1 MNIALIIPNTTPVP
15 ATRGGATENMM
26 NLLIDVNEIE
36 QKHHFILFSTFD
48 EEAFEQSKNYKHTEF
63 HYYKRGK
70 YDNLKGIHSRIL
82 RKLTFEHRD
91 VRSNYIR
98 FCANVINYKD
108 VDMVIVE
115 GHCFSIQQL
124 RNLIGNKML
133 VLHMHIDCLNREMRS
148 SGRIIR
154 SCDALLA
161 ISEFCKRR
169 MLDVEPSYKE
179 RIHVLKNTIDTE
191 RFSAEGREDK
201 VVRVY
206 EKIGLKPWQNVVY
219 YCGRIVPEKGVLE
232 LVQAIE
238 KLDADDIYLLIIGSS
253 VYRDGKATPY
263 MDKVSKGGK
272 ALRNGITFT
281 GYIPQSELPNYMSG
295 ATLAAVPSK
304 CLEAAGNVT
313 IEALSCGVPVVA
325 STQGGIPEYADE
337 RACALVKYDEN
348 FVDNMAKT
356 IHEILNN
363 KERLAEMQ
371 AAARSVALQYD
382 KNNYYKNFC
391 NVVDCIIKNGKR

>member
-48 EEAFEQSKNYKHTEF
+48 KEAFEQSKNYKYTEF

-70 YDNLKGIHSRIL
+70 YDNLIELISRIL

-98 FCANVINYKD
+98 FCANVINHKD

-115 GHCFSIQQL
+115 GHCFSIQQF

-133 VLHMHIDCLNREMRS
+133 VLHMHIDRLNREMRS

-179 RIHVLKNTIDTE
+179 RVHVLKNTIDTE
-191 RFSAEGREDK
+191 RFCAEGREDK
-201 VVRVY
+201 VMRVY
-206 EKIGLKPWQNVVY
+206 EKIGVKPWQNVVY
-219 YCGRIVPEKGVLE
+219 YCGRVVPDKGVLE
-232 LVQAIE
+232 LVRAVE
-238 KLDADDIYLLIIGSS
+238 KLDEDDIHLLIIGSS
-253 VYRDGKATPY
+253 VYRDGKTTPY
-263 MDKVSKGGK
+263 MDKVSKEGK

-281 GYIPQSELPNYMSG
+281 GYIPQSELPNYISG

-304 CLEAAGNVT
+304 WLEAAGNVT

-325 STQGGIPEYADE
+325 STQGGIPEYADG
-337 RACALVKYDEN
+337 RACALVKFDEN
-348 FVDNMAKT
+348 FVDSLAKT
-356 IHEILNN
+356 IHEVLND
-363 KERLAEMQ
+363 KEQLAEMK
-371 AAARSVALQYD
+371 ASARSVALQYD

-391 NVVDCIIKNGKR
+391 DVVERIIKNGKR